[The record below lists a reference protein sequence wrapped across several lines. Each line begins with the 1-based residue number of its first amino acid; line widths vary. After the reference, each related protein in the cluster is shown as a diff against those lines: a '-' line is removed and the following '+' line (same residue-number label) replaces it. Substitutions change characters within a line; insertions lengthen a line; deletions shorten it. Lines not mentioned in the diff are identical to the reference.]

1 MKFNQI
7 GKKIFS
13 LAAILCALI
22 FANAT
27 DILGQFTFN
36 GDYDK
41 TFAAPNGYYVDGQFP
56 TQGQEINT
64 SNVGGF
70 VNPDGSVVWGGTI
83 PGNASGGNDFYLRK
97 FTATGAIDTSFGTNG
112 FVRTIFSTQFDG
124 NVVGNS
130 NPVVIKRQADGK
142 IVMGG
147 ICNQL
152 RSATDSASNG
162 NPGTDFC
169 LVRYNADGS
178 VDINFGGYTF
188 LYGSPGSLFTN
199 TLAPGRVWVKSGI
212 DENGTLFGSSSQL
225 RDMVIQ
231 PDGKIIVV
239 GETISRVNPYF
250 QGVGNARYEG
260 VVVRFNANGT
270 LDTSF
275 GNNTGI
281 ARFIGNTCTASG
293 TTYYPF
299 RGFYGVRLQTDG
311 RIIAVGYDGNF
322 DAGCGRGR
330 VFVVTRW
337 NSNGTLETARRLD
350 ASTDPFANERATTAL
365 ISNDGTKLLV
375 GGYYQQRATLV
386 RLNLSDL
393 TIDTSFGTNGIIKY
407 NNAQFNPLFIKA
419 IQPDS
424 KILAI
429 QSDNFGVITRFNPN
443 GSPDNSFGNSAFDS
457 ANTLGRAKLLVSW
470 FRGNTPELGAADL
483 APYPGSRFVTFGT
496 IGDGQANRSY
506 TSRHNSKYRTGNFSD
521 FTNDGKS
528 EISVFRPSDGVWH
541 QLNSSGNA
549 YSALGWGISTDKLAP
564 ADYDGDGKTDRAV
577 FRNGVWYILQS
588 SNSQVRFVNFGQAND
603 LPRPGDFDGD
613 GYSDIAVFRPST
625 GTWYWLNS
633 TNNQFN
639 AVPFGQNGDA
649 PLIAD
654 FDGDGR
660 SDISV
665 FRSGNWYFLRSSNG
679 SFGTVPF
686 GVSGDVPVVGDY
698 DGDGKSDAAVFR
710 NGVWYALRSSD
721 GGLTVFNWGQSGDK
735 PVPADYDN
743 DGKNDFA
750 IYRNGVWW
758 ISYTGNNSFA
768 SVSFGLAS
776 DIPIQSAYLP

>member
-1 MKFNQI
+1 ML
-7 GKKIFS
+7 S
-13 LAAILCALI
+13 TLI
-22 FANAT
+22 FTNAS
-27 DILGQFTFN
+27 DIFAQFTFN

-41 TFAAPNGYYVDGQFP
+41 TSFAAPNGYFVDGQFP

-64 SNVGGF
+64 SNVGGI

-97 FTATGAIDTSFGTNG
+97 FSATGAIDNSFGTNG

-142 IVMGG
+142 ILMAGV
-147 ICNQL
+147 CNQL
-152 RSATDSASNG
+152 RSTTDSGNNG

-169 LVRYNADGS
+169 LMRYNADGS

-188 LYGSPGSLFTN
+188 LYGNPGSFFTN

-212 DENGTLFGSSSQL
+212 DENGSLFGSSSQL

-250 QGVGNARYEG
+250 QGNGIARYEG
-260 VVVRFNANGT
+260 VVVRFNTNGT

-275 GNNTGI
+275 GSNSTGI
-281 ARFIGNTCTASG
+281 ARFFGNACTASG
-293 TTYYPF
+293 TDFYPF
-299 RGFYGVRLQTDG
+299 RGFYGVRLQPDG

-365 ISNDGTKLLV
+365 ITNDGTKLLV

-393 TIDTSFGTNGIIKY
+393 TLDTSFGTNGVIKY
-407 NNAQFNPLFIKA
+407 NNAPFSPLFIKA
-419 IQPDS
+419 IQPDG

-429 QSDNFGVITRFNPN
+429 QSDNFGVITRINPN

-457 ANTLGRAKLLVSW
+457 ANTLGRARLTVSW
-470 FRGNTPELGAADL
+470 FRGNTPELGVADL
-483 APYPGSRFVTFGT
+483 AMYPGSRFVTFGT
-496 IGDGQANRSY
+496 IGDGQASRSY
-506 TSRHNSKYRTGNFSD
+506 TSRHNTNYRHGNYSD
-521 FTNDGKS
+521 LTNDGKS
-528 EISVFRPSDGVWH
+528 EISVFRPSGGVWH

-549 YSALGWGISTDKLAP
+549 YSAVNWGISTDKLAP

-577 FRNGVWYILQS
+577 FRDGVWYISQS
-588 SNSQVRFVNFGQAND
+588 SNSQVRFVNFGLAND

-613 GYSDIAVFRPST
+613 GYADIAVFRPSD
-625 GTWYWLNS
+625 GNWYWVNSS
-633 TNNQFN
+633 TNQ
-639 AVPFGQNGDA
+639 VSVVHFGQNGDA
-649 PLIAD
+649 PLLGDFDADGKTDVAVFRGGFWYILQSSNLQARIVQFGLSGDVPTVGDYNGDGKSDIAVFRAGLWAVYRESDNGATFQNWGTAGDKPLPAD
-654 FDGDGR
+654 FDGDGKT
-660 SDISV
+660 D
-665 FRSGNWYFLRSSNG
+665 L
-679 SFGTVPF
+679 
-686 GVSGDVPVVGDY
+686 
-698 DGDGKSDAAVFR
+698 AV
-710 NGVWYALRSSD
+710 
-721 GGLTVFNWGQSGDK
+721 
-735 PVPADYDN
+735 
-743 DGKNDFA
+743 
-750 IYRNGVWW
+750 YRNGQWW
-758 ISYTGNNSFA
+758 IQYSGNGNY
-768 SVSFGLAS
+768 SVTSFGLAT
-776 DIPIQSAYLP
+776 DIPIAAAYLP